1 MSLSEE
7 EEDDEYVVDV
17 MRAMFDFTGKA
28 EANQISF
35 MKNDVL
41 QVLPRGATCRS
52 ALTHSCA
59 AASAALQIIDKID
72 GGWWWGATMAQVK
85 VPLCTLFTAEHCRR
99 RPSTR
104 LTF

>member
-41 QVLPRGATCRS
+41 QVLPRGATRLPQRTNTQLHCRLCRS
-52 ALTHSCA
+52 ADH
-59 AASAALQIIDKID
+59 
-72 GGWWWGATMAQVK
+72 
-85 VPLCTLFTAEHCRR
+85 
-99 RPSTR
+99 
-104 LTF
+104 